1 MEHKR
6 EDIEGHKKRLK
17 EMVNS
22 KDIISG
28 IHNYCDRWCERCTHT
43 KHCTVFLMEQ
53 EEKEK
58 GDHDLNNKKFWNK
71 LSLIF
76 AATLEMVKEGA
87 EELGIDLN
95 EIEIEE
101 NPLQEKEKTIT
112 EKIAHDYGTKVYKW
126 LDENRSLFEEKGKEL
141 LIIGEDKLIP
151 LTEALEIINWYSIF
165 IGAKTHRAFHNQDF
179 DFDDPIQND
188 NNGSA
193 KIALIAID
201 RSIEAFGVLLEQIPE
216 KEDEILHFL
225 ILLSQIKNQLEAK
238 FPKAWDF
245 LRAGFDE

>member
-1 MEHKR
+1 MDYTR
-6 EDIEGHKKRLK
+6 EDIEAHKKRLK

-22 KDIISG
+22 KNIISG

-53 EEKEK
+53 KEK
-58 GDHDLNNKKFWNK
+58 DDDDLNNEKFWEK
-71 LSLIF
+71 LSLTF
-76 AATLEMVKEGA
+76 AATIEMVKESA
-87 EELGIDLN
+87 EELGVNLN

-101 NPLQEKEKTIT
+101 NPAQEKEKTIT
-112 EKIAHDYGTKVYKW
+112 EKIAYDYGSKVFKW
-126 LDENRSLFEEKGKEL
+126 LEETESLFEEKGKEL
-141 LIIGEDKLIP
+141 LIIGENKLIP

-188 NNGSA
+188 QNGSA
-193 KIALIAID
+193 KIALIAIN

-216 KEDEILHFL
+216 KEDDILNFL
-225 ILLSQIKNQLEAK
+225 ILLSQIKNQMEAR
-238 FPKAWDF
+238 FPKAWEF
-245 LRAGFDE
+245 LRVGFDG